1 MVSTQTL
8 EMVAE
13 DLYLMT
19 PGDGRPK
26 TKWDSLSESM
36 KITYR
41 EFAARVIETCR
52 LPNEIDLRKRL
63 LSDDARAAAGA
74 EIDFYLP
81 EGFVFPPEH
90 SEMDTGDL
98 FVAAL
103 VAALAETSGG

>member
-13 DLYLMT
+13 DLYIMT
-19 PGDGRPK
+19 PGDGRTKPK
-26 TKWDSLSESM
+26 WGDQSDGVRM
-36 KITYR
+36 AYR

-63 LSDDARAAAGA
+63 LSDDARVAAGA

-81 EGFVFPPEH
+81 EGFLFPPEH

-103 VAALAETSGG
+103 VAALAETSG